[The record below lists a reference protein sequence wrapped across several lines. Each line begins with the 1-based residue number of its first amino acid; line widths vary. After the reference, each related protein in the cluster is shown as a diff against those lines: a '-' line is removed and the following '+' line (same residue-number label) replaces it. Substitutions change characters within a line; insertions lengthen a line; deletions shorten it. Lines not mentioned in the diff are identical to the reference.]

1 MCTSTGCRVNKG
13 KTGERGK
20 EGKKGG
26 EPGRLARDSAVTGTE
41 RWLQVIWKNMKSI
54 LKKLSN
60 CKQTALQEVSKV
72 FKEAQEAS

>member
-1 MCTSTGCRVNKG
+1 M
-13 KTGERGK
+13 
-20 EGKKGG
+20 
-26 EPGRLARDSAVTGTE
+26 ARDSAVTGTE

-72 FKEAQEAS
+72 FKEAQKAS